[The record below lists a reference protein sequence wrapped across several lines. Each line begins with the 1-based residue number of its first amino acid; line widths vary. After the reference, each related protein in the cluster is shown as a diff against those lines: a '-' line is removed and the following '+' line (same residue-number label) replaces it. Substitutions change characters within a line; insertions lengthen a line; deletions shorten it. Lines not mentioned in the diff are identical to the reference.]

1 MHKDWWKW
9 GNPEETKSIEDYP
22 ALKEYVEEKW
32 NLQLKHTLVAPK
44 IPTAEYPAKRKEILT
59 NIFAS
64 LPHKKI
70 SFLTG
75 DRYKN
80 ALGKSYYDVLRI
92 YKGDTIAL
100 PDVVLYP
107 TSHEEVAYIVKQ
119 AHDNNIALTPFGGG
133 TNVVGALTN
142 DNVKKFEYIA
152 CVNLL
157 HMNKL
162 VNIDKDHFI
171 ATFQSGILGPDLEKI
186 LNKHGFTLGHFPQS
200 FEYSTLGGWV
210 VTRSAGQESTYYGK
224 IEDLVEQVKVVSP
237 AGLLYSAEHTHD
249 ASGINTLSLF
259 VGSEGTLGIV
269 TEVTIKIRP
278 LPRAH
283 RWIVALFPNFESGS
297 KALKTVTQAN
307 IKPSVVRLSDAN
319 ETTIFSKMSSK
330 KPVTWIDALKKDI
343 QNTVLKYKKLTQP
356 SLMMM
361 RFEELNVNMSST
373 VVAVKEIID
382 QNNGFLVTNS
392 IGEQWE
398 HNRFKLPYLRDPLV
412 EHGILIDTY
421 ETFVPWKHIAALHTA
436 LQDKLSKLPDFNK
449 KKGIFMAHLS
459 HIYPS
464 GACIYFTAITPMIVG
479 AELEQWHTIKSLV
492 TDTIIAHNG
501 TISHHHGV
509 GADHQKWYLK
519 QTDPMAMQIL
529 RAVKRE
535 LDPKGILNPGKLF
548 NV

>member
-9 GNPEETKSIEDYP
+9 GNTEETKRIEDYP
-22 ALKEYVEEKW
+22 ALKDYVEDRWKT
-32 NLQLKHTLVAPK
+32 QLKHTLVVPK
-44 IPTAEYPAKRKEILT
+44 MPNVEYPTKKKEVLI

-64 LPHKKI
+64 LPPKKI
-70 SFLTG
+70 SFQTS

-80 ALGKSYYDVLRI
+80 ALGKSYFDVLRI
-92 YKGDTIAL
+92 CKGDTYTL

-107 TSHEEVAYIVKQ
+107 SSHEEVEYIVKQ

-142 DNVKKFEYIA
+142 DNVKKFEFIA

-157 HMNKL
+157 HMNNML
-162 VNIDKDHFI
+162 HIDKEHFM
-171 ATFQSGILGPDLEKI
+171 ATFQAGILGPDLEKL
-186 LNKHGFTLGHFPQS
+186 LNKQGFTLGHFPQS

-210 VTRSAGQESTYYGK
+210 VTRSAGQESTFYGK
-224 IEDLVEQVKVVSP
+224 IEDLVEQVKVVTP
-237 AGLLYSAEHTHD
+237 VGHLYSSDHTHD
-249 ASGINTLSLF
+249 ASGVNTLSLF

-269 TEVTIKIRP
+269 TEVMIKIRP
-278 LPRAH
+278 LPRTH
-283 RWIVALFPNFESGS
+283 RWIVALFPSFELGS
-297 KALKTVTQAN
+297 QALKSVSQAG

-319 ETTIFSKMSSK
+319 ETMIFTKMAAK
-330 KPVTWIDALKKDI
+330 KPVTFLDTVKKDI
-343 QNTVLKYKKLTQP
+343 QNAVLKYKNLSQP

-361 RFEELNVNMSST
+361 RFEEHNVNVSST
-373 VVAVKEIID
+373 VVSVKNIIE
-382 QNNGFLVTNS
+382 NSKGFLVTNS

-412 EHGILIDTY
+412 EHGVLIDTY
-421 ETFVPWKHIAALHTA
+421 ETFVPWKHIMALHHS
-436 LQDKLSKLPDFNK
+436 LQEKLSKLPEFNK

-464 GACIYFTAITPMIVG
+464 GACIYFTGITPMIAG
-479 AELEQWHTIKSLV
+479 SELEQWHIIKSLI

-519 QTDPMAMQIL
+519 QTDPLAMQIL
-529 RAVKRE
+529 RAVKKE

-548 NV
+548 HV